1 MVVAKGAAHLALIEE
16 ANRHF
21 NLTRITTPREAA
33 IKHVLDSVMPWRLF
47 AEAKHVLDAG
57 TGAGFPG
64 IPLALT
70 LPETRFTLAES
81 IGKKARFVE
90 SALAQLALPN
100 AVLAARRAE
109 ELARTGEMDVI
120 TARALA
126 PVAQVLDLFA
136 AALKK
141 GVRILL
147 YKGPDA
153 EREIAEAS
161 AQGRKLRVRM
171 AVAMRYDLPDSAG
184 ARTIVEIGVQE
195 TAPLR
200 NRQAEPPAP
209 QQQTGFVFV
218 AQAAEFIYSYESGD
232 HEADGPVPG
241 SPRPIRTA
249 RTDCAAAGSEFAS
262 ARRPQR
268 DRKQRSGDGGGSDR
282 KSRRWRAGPFAD
294 MDDSRRPAA
303 RG

>member
-1 MVVAKGAAHLALIEE
+1 VQFEDDLDRVLPADLPHREMVVAKGAAHLTLIEE

-21 NLTRITTPREAA
+21 NLTRITSPREAA

-47 AEAKHVLDAG
+47 ADARQVLDAG

-90 SALAQLALPN
+90 AALAQLALPN
-100 AVLAARRAE
+100 AVLSARRAE
-109 ELARTGEMDVI
+109 ELVGAGAMDII

-126 PVAQVLDLFA
+126 PIPRILDLFG

-153 EREIAEAS
+153 EREIAEAAAES
-161 AQGRKLRVRM
+161 WKQRTRM
-171 AVAMRYDLPDSAG
+171 AIVMRVVMRYDLPEAAG
-184 ARTIVEIGVQE
+184 ARTIVEI
-195 TAPLR
+195 
-200 NRQAEPPAP
+200 
-209 QQQTGFVFV
+209 
-218 AQAAEFIYSYESGD
+218 AA
-232 HEADGPVPG
+232 
-241 SPRPIRTA
+241 
-249 RTDCAAAGSEFAS
+249 
-262 ARRPQR
+262 
-268 DRKQRSGDGGGSDR
+268 
-282 KSRRWRAGPFAD
+282 
-294 MDDSRRPAA
+294 
-303 RG
+303 